1 MTVKEEEAVVQA
13 FIKMWK
19 DLTKTGDKLNASQM
33 DAAQKM
39 MRHATDMLSN
49 TKTQKTNI
57 TLTNKQI
64 KFGEKEL
71 AVRERLKKSDEH
83 LVRLRHKLNTEL
95 EREHGDQV
103 RRNVNLRA
111 NMDSFND
118 KFEMLKKSLG
128 GGFGF
133 QAAIGTTI
141 KKMGKLTRSYQELE
155 IAEGKYEEAL
165 SSATSSARSLAFA
178 NTKEDKDEAKKV
190 HEINLQALERTD
202 QGRLG
207 AMPAAAP
214 TQGKAKPIFAQLG
227 KLGEF
232 LGKKAVPIG
241 IGLGVAGVLMSVI
254 VKAFSASPLFAQMM
268 KMMKFMVTLILM
280 PIGTFFGALLRPIL
294 VLLLRKFIV
303 PMYSKFMPMALKV
316 GGQVG
321 KWITWV
327 MGGKKDLDKVA
338 EAIAVFTGTET
349 AGTESTNLGGG
360 IYSGETPP
368 EGTFKTSPDED
379 FKNFLEE
386 TSLFFQDPLGYLGIV
401 NPFSA
406 EDAHATTGE
415 GEDGEGEDGAFD
427 MSGEDP
433 MFNGKT
439 PGDLVETEEERQVRL
454 DKEEKDRAALMESDQ
469 ERTNRELAEITAKE
483 HADNAHWME
492 LNRSVLDMNKLME
505 TNGIITEA
513 IPKVMTQE
521 MTNFAAYG
529 MDKPEKGGDI
539 HDAGANYW
547 KKEYQNA
554 TAGYTMGNTEESQ
567 SVMDNYNAYLAGVVP
582 AANGFNGMVNSP
594 TMFLA
599 GESGSE
605 HVSITPSGESGGSGG
620 ITVNIQNMNGSD
632 NDLRKLKQTILEV
645 IQQSSANRGR
655 L

>member
-327 MGGKKDLDKVA
+327 MGGKGIMDEAA

-401 NPFSA
+401 NPFDMPKA
-406 EDAHATTGE
+406 YPDTGE
-415 GEDGEGEDGAFD
+415 GEDGEFD

-539 HDAGANYW
+539 HDAGIRQELLDERN
-547 KKEYQNA
+547 
-554 TAGYTMGNTEESQ
+554 TVRGNSNENLGSEGQ